1 MLSNL
6 SGIHYD
12 HFFKNYM
19 SPISFLALLVVLW
32 QFPTIIYVIS
42 IILVFLSLTTT
53 TSSIFKKHREAH
65 LQGKI
70 THMGFT
76 RNIFLEIFGILL
88 TMTLAILLGRHI
100 AEIATDQI
108 SNDLT
113 KLIAG
118 IVIGLLAG
126 VGIGLLVKR
135 IWGSFVKL

>member
-19 SPISFLALLVVLW
+19 SRISFLALLVVLW
-32 QFPTIIYVIS
+32 QVPTTMHAISVILLS
-42 IILVFLSLTTT
+42 VSLTIAFSFT
-53 TSSIFKKHREAH
+53 IKKHRGAY
-65 LQGKI
+65 LQNKI
-70 THMGFT
+70 TRDVFV
-76 RNIFLEIFGILL
+76 RNVLVEIFGILL
-88 TMTLAILLGRHI
+88 AMALAALLDRYISQIVTGH
-100 AEIATDQI
+100 I

-118 IVIGLLAG
+118 IVIGLLVG

-135 IWGSFVKL
+135 VWGSFVKI